1 MRTSTPDS
9 EVRVS
14 TLAGAALPTAS
25 PDADTP
31 TTTEAPTTTA
41 APAPAVTM
49 PGSEDLDDAE
59 EKKEARLAGVWG

>member
-14 TLAGAALPTAS
+14 TLAGAAS

-49 PGSEDLDDAE
+49 PGGEDLDDAE